1 MGRRDGLT
9 RKQMNALIK
18 ENTILREELSELLVD
33 LYEQYT

>member
-9 RKQMNALIK
+9 SKQMNVLIK
-18 ENTILREELSELLVD
+18 ENTILREELSEMLVD